1 MKSSAVRLAMAGDLV
16 KARVP
21 VRPVLSA
28 VVTFE
33 ETTRRAGSGRLRP
46 VASRGW
52 VGSGGFQR
60 GGKGQSYVPLQV
72 GAFDGAPPLTGCVK
86 LFCRKIS
93 PRVELS
99 YVCVDLYFSG
109 VSFRVS
115 PNL

>member
-1 MKSSAVRLAMAGDLV
+1 MRSGNDCKDR
-16 KARVP
+16 
-21 VRPVLSA
+21 
-28 VVTFE
+28 
-33 ETTRRAGSGRLRP
+33 TTRQLTRRGERRLHLVSGRCKDPIRTAVQGRLRP

-72 GAFDGAPPLTGCVK
+72 EAFDGAPPLTGCVK